1 MIGHQYLLMDVVYQ
15 RNLEYKGVQVVAHAH
30 YVGNPRRCE
39 CGRPVGRGFHGLQVT
54 SLRDPVRCAQRIGPP
69 RVAFGCRP
77 MLGPLSTQVHTQ
89 ARRSAYGGL
98 PTAFGGVA
106 TQAGST
112 LGRSGP

>member
-54 SLRDPVRCAQRIGPP
+54 TLRVP
-69 RVAFGCRP
+69 
-77 MLGPLSTQVHTQ
+77 
-89 ARRSAYGGL
+89 
-98 PTAFGGVA
+98 
-106 TQAGST
+106 
-112 LGRSGP
+112 SGPRALRAAHWSTKGGIRL